1 MVQQA
6 VRSRI
11 EETNAEFS
19 AVASRGDAAAIA
31 ALYTDD
37 AVVLAPNAEM
47 VRGKQAI
54 KGLFDGM
61 IQQLGPP
68 QLTLR
73 TLQLDEV
80 GDMANEIGEYTLKF
94 QPAGGEPVT
103 DIGKYVVIW
112 KRQGD
117 DSWKLHIDIWNTNSP
132 LPTP

>member
-61 IQQLGPP
+61 IQQMGIP

-73 TLQLDEV
+73 TIQVDEV

-94 QPAGGEPVT
+94 QAADGEPVT

-117 DSWKLHIDIWNTNSP
+117 YSWKLHIDIWNTNSP

>member
-19 AVASRGDAAAIA
+19 AAASRGDTTAIA

-37 AVVLAPNAEM
+37 AVVLPPNAET
-47 VRGKQAI
+47 VRGRQAI

-61 IQQLGPP
+61 IQQMGVP

-73 TLQLDEV
+73 TMQVDEI

-117 DSWKLHIDIWNTNSP
+117 DWKLHIDIWNTNSP
-132 LPTP
+132 LPAP

>member
-6 VRSRI
+6 VRSWI

-61 IQQLGPP
+61 IQQMGAP

-73 TLQLDEV
+73 TILVDEV

-94 QPAGGEPVT
+94 QAAGGEPVT

>member
-61 IQQLGPP
+61 IQQMGAP

-73 TLQLDEV
+73 TIQVDEV

-132 LPTP
+132 LPTS

>member
-61 IQQLGPP
+61 IQQMGAP

-73 TLQLDEV
+73 TIQVDEV

-94 QPAGGEPVT
+94 QAAGGEPVT
-103 DIGKYVVIW
+103 EVGKYVVIW

>member
-61 IQQLGPP
+61 IQQMGAP

-73 TLQLDEV
+73 TIQVDEV

-94 QPAGGEPVT
+94 QAAGGAPVT
-103 DIGKYVVIW
+103 DVGKYVVIW

>member
-132 LPTP
+132 MPTT

>member
-61 IQQLGPP
+61 IQQMGAP

-73 TLQLDEV
+73 TIQVDEV

-117 DSWKLHIDIWNTNSP
+117 DSWKLHIDVWNTNSP
-132 LPTP
+132 LPTA

>member
-61 IQQLGPP
+61 IQQMGAP

-73 TLQLDEV
+73 TIQVDEV